1 MKLLLFRLPLLVFF
15 ATCQACTTTPEPSTT
30 VNHETVRKPNPEP
43 DDHGRIIACG
53 WWCGAPPIRVSA
65 STTLKDET
73 FPHAFSPD
81 YLLDAKKETVWVEG
95 VNGHGIGERITF
107 SFDMTDRKPQ
117 DTDLGINSVSII
129 NGYPETDEL
138 WQANSRVKR
147 LHVYYDN
154 VLVESIELADIPTYQ
169 QFDLPRYVF
178 TTGEI
183 HEVSFEIAE
192 VYPGSRFE
200 DTVLADVLFNG
211 FGVTH

>member
-1 MKLLLFRLPLLVFF
+1 
-15 ATCQACTTTPEPSTT
+15 
-30 VNHETVRKPNPEP
+30 
-43 DDHGRIIACG
+43 
-53 WWCGAPPIRVSA
+53 
-65 STTLKDET
+65 
-73 FPHAFSPD
+73 
-81 YLLDAKKETVWVEG
+81 
-95 VNGHGIGERITF
+95 
-107 SFDMTDRKPQ
+107 MTDRKPQ

-154 VLVESIELADIPTYQ
+154 VLVETIELADIPTYQ